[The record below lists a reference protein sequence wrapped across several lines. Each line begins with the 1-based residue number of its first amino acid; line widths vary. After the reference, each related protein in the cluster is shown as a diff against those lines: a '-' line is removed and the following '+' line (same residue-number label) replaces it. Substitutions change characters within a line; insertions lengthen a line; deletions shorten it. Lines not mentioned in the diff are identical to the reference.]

1 MQNANPTPHTN
12 HRAKIPW
19 LKAML
24 IALAAEKFVQHV
36 VVTAAFFF
44 DWDDIGSTVVVN
56 PNVLM
61 VLGALVAIL
70 FAISLWG
77 LVTQQRW
84 AVDLLIG
91 LALFDIVGEFVAQGT
106 LGILI
111 TFSFIVATVLLIAAL
126 LCRRQTQT
134 RA

>member
-1 MQNANPTPHTN
+1 
-12 HRAKIPW
+12 
-19 LKAML
+19 ML

-61 VLGALVAIL
+61 VLGALGAIL

-91 LALFDIVGEFVAQGT
+91 PALFDIVGEFVAQGT